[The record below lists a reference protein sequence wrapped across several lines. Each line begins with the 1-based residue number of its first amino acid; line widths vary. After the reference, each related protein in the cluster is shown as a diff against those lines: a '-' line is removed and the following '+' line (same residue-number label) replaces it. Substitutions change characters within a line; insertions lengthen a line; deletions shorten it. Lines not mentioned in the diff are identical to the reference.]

1 MEWRLIVLKTC
12 TSCPAPCLQMSPEHF
27 TVATDTRKGVFI
39 YVLFSI
45 PICCLER
52 VFSFH
57 FLHLDF
63 HTCLFSCCQKRVFSL
78 LIPCFS
84 YLSVAWKG
92 CFHFKYLVFHTCLL
106 SGKSVFISYVLFS
119 IPVCCQKKK
128 KIIAYVLFS
137 TPFCCLET
145 TVWKECFNFL
155 CLVVSTCLSVARKVC
170 FDLFC
175 RVFHTFLFE
184 KGVFIF
190 YALFSLPVCVLP

>member
-1 MEWRLIVLKTC
+1 MSCFPYLSVAWKGCFHFISYILIFIPVC
-12 TSCPAPCLQMSPEHF
+12 SV
-27 TVATDTRKGVFI
+27 VARKGCFH
-39 YVLFSI
+39 
-45 PICCLER
+45 CLYL
-52 VFSFH
+52 V
-57 FLHLDF
+57 F
-63 HTCLFSCCQKRVFSL
+63 HTS
-78 LIPCFS
+78 
-84 YLSVAWKG
+84 LSVAWKG

>member
-39 YVLFSI
+39 YVFFSI

-84 YLSVAWKG
+84 YLSVCCMERVFSLQISCFPYLSIIWKE
-92 CFHFKYLVFHTCLL
+92 CFYFLCLVFHTCLL
-106 SGKSVFISYVLFS
+106 
-119 IPVCCQKKK
+119 PEKK
-128 KIIAYVLFS
+128 
-137 TPFCCLET
+137 
-145 TVWKECFNFL
+145 
-155 CLVVSTCLSVARKVC
+155 
-170 FDLFC
+170 
-175 RVFHTFLFE
+175 
-184 KGVFIF
+184 
-190 YALFSLPVCVLP
+190 